1 MTAII
6 IILSLVLLNGL
17 FVLAEFAIL
26 AAPKTI
32 IEGRANQGEKL
43 ARKVL
48 ELIENPKLQ
57 DRYIGTA
64 QLGITFAS
72 LGLGMYGEHVLA
84 HWIFQRFELLGV
96 ASLLG
101 AHALATVLSISI
113 LTFLHIV
120 LGEVVPKSLALQNS
134 ERPIMIIA
142 RPMIWISYLIYP
154 LVATLNWTSYYL
166 LRVCGIHRE
175 VASSRFYTPDELEM
189 IVEKSQEVGLIHKD
203 SGKVIKDLLKFGDL
217 TAYSAMTPRVHVAGI
232 PVGAD
237 YAKLRELIGEDSH
250 TRYPVYKENLDH
262 IIGVIHI
269 KEILSILINK
279 NSISAEAVRSIP
291 YIPEN
296 TPLDSV
302 FNTMRNER
310 AQMIVVM
317 DEHGGTSGI
326 ITIEDLFEEI
336 VGEIEEG
343 SNETPDIE
351 DPTTIIV
358 KGTERLDEVAEV
370 LESVLEHE
378 DVETVSGL
386 VLALLGRPPLV
397 GDKVKF
403 QGLEFKVLGIEG
415 HGVSECRVKIVS

>member
-1 MTAII
+1 MTATL
-6 IILSLVLLNGL
+6 IILLLLLLNAL
-17 FVLAEFAIL
+17 FVLAEFALL

-48 ELIENPKLQ
+48 DLIEDPKLQ

-64 QLGITFAS
+64 QLGITLAS

-84 HWIFQRFELLGV
+84 NWFFQQFEYLGLTAIV
-96 ASLLG
+96 G
-101 AHALATVLSISI
+101 IHAAATILSISV

-120 LGEVVPKSLALQNS
+120 LGEMIPKSIALQNS
-134 ERPIMIIA
+134 ETPMMIIA
-142 RPMIWISYLIYP
+142 RPMIFINFLLYPFVAILNWISYF
-154 LVATLNWTSYYL
+154 L
-166 LRVCGIHRE
+166 LKICGIKRE
-175 VASSRFYTPDELEM
+175 EASSRFYTPDELEM

-203 SGKVIKDLLKFGDL
+203 SGQVIKDLLKFGDL

-237 YAKLRELIGEDSH
+237 YAKLREIIGEDSH
-250 TRYPVYKENLDH
+250 TRYPVYDENLDH
-262 IIGVIHI
+262 IVGVIHI

-279 NSISAEAVRSIP
+279 NSISADAVRSIP

-343 SNETPDIE
+343 NNETPDEE
-351 DPTTIIV
+351 DPSTIIV
-358 KGTERLDEVAEV
+358 VGTERLDEVAES
-370 LESVLEHE
+370 LGSILEHE

-386 VLALLGRPPLV
+386 VLSLLGRPPV
-397 GDKVKF
+397 IGDKVHF
-403 QGLEFKVLGIEG
+403 QGLEFKVLEIEG
-415 HGVSECRVKIVS
+415 HGVSECRVRIIV